1 MMRVIINIVL
11 LTILIFQ
18 LSCYTFPYQTLNHN
32 PMIQLEENYSVYL
45 DSTWT
50 HKQAHA
56 LLKVFESIPPDLK
69 LHFSRWNISND
80 DLENG
85 IKIESKDTLKYVTIS
100 RSILP
105 VGDSQEVED
114 SQEVKGFQ
122 EVEGSQKI
130 WSQDK
135 YLYYAVL
142 QFITENGTSRS
153 AIKLILQERY
163 GISIDIPSY
172 GLLTKGVTNRTAE
185 DYSDFSNQE
194 LMLII
199 SILEEFPQTLRKT
212 PQLKYI
218 VRRIDNDEDEDTR
231 GISTA
236 VIGRGYIDFAGS
248 IFRSYGFNN
257 TRRIIAHEKTH
268 FLWAYAFNYQ
278 LKQDWIK
285 LAGWYRDPE
294 SESGWST
301 TKDRSEFVSD
311 YAYEEN
317 PNEDMAES
325 VANYLVSPDRLRS
338 CSLEKYEFI
347 HKRVILMYGKSFA
360 PSTMM

>member
-11 LTILIFQ
+11 LTVIIPQ
-18 LSCYTFPYQTLNHN
+18 LSCSTFRYETLNNN
-32 PMIQLEENYSVYL
+32 PMIQLEESYSVYL

-50 HKQAHA
+50 QKHAHA
-56 LLKVFESIPPDLK
+56 LLKVFESIPPNLK

-85 IKIESKDTLKYVTIS
+85 IKIESKDRLKFVTIS

-105 VGDSQEVED
+105 VGEPQEVEESQEV
-114 SQEVKGFQ
+114 
-122 EVEGSQKI
+122 
-130 WSQDK
+130 WLPDK
-135 YLYYAVL
+135 YLYYAVI
-142 QFITENGTSRS
+142 QFITNNGTDRS
-153 AIKLILQERY
+153 AIKSILRQRY

-172 GLLTKGVTNRTAE
+172 GLLTKGVTNRTVE
-185 DYSDFSNQE
+185 DYSDFKNEE

-218 VRRIDNDEDEDTR
+218 VRRIDKIDDDDR

-236 VIGRGYIDFAGS
+236 VTGRGYIDFAGS
-248 IFRSYGFNN
+248 IFRPDHFNN

-325 VANYLVSPDRLRS
+325 VANYLVYPDRLRS
-338 CSLEKYEFI
+338 CSVVKYEFI
-347 HKRVILMYGKSFA
+347 HKRIILMYGKSFA
-360 PSTMM
+360 PSNMM

>member
-1 MMRVIINIVL
+1 MRVIINLVL
-11 LTILIFQ
+11 LAILILQ
-18 LSCYTFPYQTLNHN
+18 PGCYTFPYETLNNN

-50 HKQAHA
+50 HNHAHA
-56 LLKVFESIPPDLK
+56 LLKVFESIPPHLK
-69 LHFSRWNISND
+69 LHFSRWSISND

-85 IKIESKDTLKYVTIS
+85 IKIESKDRLKYVTIS

-105 VGDSQEVED
+105 VGES
-114 SQEVKGFQ
+114 Q
-122 EVEGSQKI
+122 EVEGSQKV

-142 QFITENGTSRS
+142 QFITENGTNRS
-153 AIKLILQERY
+153 TIKLILQERY

-172 GLLTKGVTNRTAE
+172 ALLTKGVTNRTAE
-185 DYSDFSNQE
+185 DYSDFENEE

-199 SILEEFPQTLRKT
+199 SILEEFPETLRKT

-218 VRRIDNDEDEDTR
+218 VRRIDSTEDKDTR

-236 VIGRGYIDFAGS
+236 VISRGYIDFAGS
-248 IFRSYGFNN
+248 IFRPYGFNN

-285 LAGWYRDPE
+285 LGGWYRDPE

-325 VANYLVSPDRLRS
+325 VANYLVYPDRLRS
-338 CSLEKYEFI
+338 CSPAKYEFI
-347 HKRVILMYGKSFA
+347 RKRVIFMYGKSFA